1 MIFINKQHIMLKVAL
16 DNPHHRRL
24 KMVITES
31 QFKRF
36 IESVLNEHYIKNI
49 RNTQLIRVK

>member
-1 MIFINKQHIMLKVAL
+1 MLKVAL
-16 DNPHHRRL
+16 DKPHHRRL

-36 IESVLNEHYIKNI
+36 IESVLNEHYKENHKHSIESS
-49 RNTQLIRVK
+49 

>member
-1 MIFINKQHIMLKVAL
+1 MLKVAL
-16 DNPHHRRL
+16 DKPHHRRL
-24 KMVITES
+24 KIVITES

-49 RNTQLIRVK
+49 RNTHLIRVKSAN